1 MLARERTRGPS
12 GCNWGACSYAESM
25 RLPRWSLFLACA
37 LAACASGPRRG
48 VRRHPEP
55 QRVTLQSARAASQ
68 SAQWMLAASSWYE
81 IYLLGGDE
89 APMACVEAARALS
102 RLDDVAS
109 ARALLDQGFE
119 HYPEHLELLETHA
132 EVLERAGFR
141 RAAEPYLERALERD
155 PDRLSTLLFLARLR
169 VELSLE
175 DKALPLLEHRVKLG
189 AADAVTWRMIARAH
203 RKAGRVPQALDAYA
217 KAFEYGENDP
227 DRLVH
232 AASLF
237 VDAASAERGATDAAT
252 VRTWLQR
259 ASELD
264 PQLLVA
270 FELLGRVCTLANDA
284 PGAVAA
290 YERALELNPER
301 TDLALRAGRL
311 HRASGNVQRAA
322 ALAEHAL
329 RTERSDERRVEFES
343 WLAPAGGD

>member
-1 MLARERTRGPS
+1 MRRSIVAWFAASVLV
-12 GCNWGACSYAESM
+12 ACS
-25 RLPRWSLFLACA
+25 
-37 LAACASGPRRG
+37 SGPRRG

-68 SAQWMLAASSWYE
+68 SEQWLLAASSWYE

-89 APMACVEAARALS
+89 APMACIEAARALAE
-102 RLDDVAS
+102 LNDLPS
-109 ARALLDQGFE
+109 ARNLLDQGFE
-119 HYPEHLELLETHA
+119 RYPERLELLEAQA
-132 EVLERAGFR
+132 ELLEQAGFR
-141 RAAEPYLERALERD
+141 RAAEPYLERALASN

-175 DKALPLLEHRVKLG
+175 DKALPLLERRVKLG
-189 AADAVTWRMIARAH
+189 AADALTWRLIARAQ
-203 RKAGRVPQALDAYA
+203 RKAGRTAQALDAYA
-217 KAFEYGENDP
+217 KAFEYGENEP

-237 VDAASAERGATDAAT
+237 VDSEPAERGASDTAT

-259 ASELD
+259 ACELD

-270 FELLGRVCTLANDA
+270 FELLGRVCVLANDSA
-284 PGAVAA
+284 GATAA

-311 HRASGNVQRAA
+311 HRSAGDLERAA
-322 ALAEHAL
+322 TLAEHAL
-329 RTERSDERRVEFES
+329 RTERSPELRAEFES